1 MNPIKIKLASSE
13 SELIEIKNL
22 QRINLKGNLSADE
35 KKTEGF
41 LTAEYS
47 LSFLKKINQYSPA
60 IVLKKDKVGLK
71 RLRIV
76 DLPST
81 IS

>member
-1 MNPIKIKLASSE
+1 MNPVKIKLASTE

-22 QRINLKGNLSADE
+22 QRINLKGNLSSDE

-47 LSFLKKINQYSPA
+47 LSFLKKINQDSPA
-60 IVLKKDKVGLK
+60 IIVKKIKWLVMHSLFQK
-71 RLRIV
+71 K
-76 DLPST
+76 
-81 IS
+81 